1 MVRLQETDEHNWRVD
16 LCVAES
22 QRRFVADRTALLAR
36 AYAYRAHR
44 SCARLICDDDLPV
57 GMLLYY
63 DCEEEAA
70 YDLSQMFLEARHQ
83 RRGLGRQAV
92 RCALEEMRDD
102 GRYDSVI
109 LCYIDGNE
117 AARRMYEELGFR
129 PTGVVDGDE
138 IVMRRTI

>member
-1 MVRLQETDEHNWRVD
+1 
-16 LCVAES
+16 
-22 QRRFVADRTALLAR
+22 
-36 AYAYRAHR
+36 
-44 SCARLICDDDLPV
+44 
-57 GMLLYY
+57 MLLYY

-70 YDLSQMFLEARHQ
+70 YDLSQMFIDARHQ
-83 RRGLGRQAV
+83 RRGLGRQTV
-92 RCALEEMRDD
+92 RCTLEEMRDD

-138 IVMRRTI
+138 IVMRCTI

>member
-1 MVRLQETDEHNWRVD
+1 MVRLREIDEHNWRVD
-16 LCVAES
+16 LCVAEA
-22 QRRFVADRTALLAR
+22 QRRFVADRSGLLAR

-44 SCARLICDDDLPV
+44 SRARLIFDDDLPV

-63 DCEEEAA
+63 DCEAEAA
-70 YDLSQMFLEARHQ
+70 YDFSQMFIDARYQH
-83 RRGLGRQAV
+83 RGLGRQAV

-109 LCYIDGNE
+109 LCNIDGNE
-117 AARRMYEELGFR
+117 AARRLYEQLGFR

-138 IVMRRTI
+138 IIMRRTI